1 MNSVSQQ
8 EEIILVSSHIL
19 ANINTLIYFR
29 M

>member
-8 EEIILVSSHIL
+8 EEILLVSSHIL
-19 ANINTLIYFR
+19 ATTNTLIYFR